1 MLACAV
7 ILMTAAPSAVA
18 ETLVVQGSTTFNRR
32 VMEPHQAAI
41 ESASGQQ
48 LTVIPNKST
57 PGLVALVEGRAHMAM
72 ISAPLPGEIASL
84 QKAFPAS
91 SYDRL
96 RAFEIL
102 STRIAIGVNVSN
114 TVRHASMSTIRKILL
129 GQVKNWKE
137 LGGPDLPI
145 RVVVADGGGAMT
157 VVDSE
162 FMGGQTIVLP
172 AMIHVKT
179 PVQLVQVI
187 EQEPGALGFA
197 QLSLVR
203 QRGIPELA
211 TDHPLQ
217 TTLSLVTLGEPSPA
231 MRSVID
237 ATRRIAEKA
246 M

>member
-1 MLACAV
+1 
-7 ILMTAAPSAVA
+7 
-18 ETLVVQGSTTFNRR
+18 
-32 VMEPHQAAI
+32 
-41 ESASGQQ
+41 
-48 LTVIPNKST
+48 
-57 PGLVALVEGRAHMAM
+57 MAM
-72 ISAPLPGEIASL
+72 ISAPLQGEIASL
-84 QKAFPAS
+84 QKALPAS

-102 STRIAIGVNVSN
+102 STRIAIAVHASN
-114 TVRHASMSTIRKILL
+114 TVRHVSMGTVRKILV
-129 GQVKNWKE
+129 GEIRNWKE

-145 RVVVADGGGAMT
+145 RVVLADGGGAMT
-157 VVDSE
+157 VVDSQ
-162 FMGGQTIVLP
+162 FMGGQTVALST
-172 AMIHVKT
+172 AIHVKT

-217 TTLSLVTLGEPSPA
+217 TTLSFVTLGEPTPA

-237 ATRRIAEKA
+237 AARRIAHQV